1 MKYISFEKSIG
12 GVVYRQQ
19 ENKILY
25 LLLRY
30 RSGQWDF
37 PKGHVEKG
45 ETEHQTLKREIM
57 EETGIAD
64 LKILKGF
71 RQSVRYFYTAKG
83 NEKKERIEKGRGIYI
98 FKKAVFFA
106 TETRIEKVI
115 IDYENKDFAWLSFE
129 DAMKRLGNDDSR
141 GILTSAQKAISK

>member
-1 MKYISFEKSIG
+1 MKYISFEKSVG
-12 GVVYRQQ
+12 GVVYRRQDD
-19 ENKILY
+19 KILY

-37 PKGHVEKG
+37 PKGHVEEG
-45 ETEHQTLKREIM
+45 ETEEQTLRREIM

-64 LKILKGF
+64 IKILPGL
-71 RQSVRYFYTAKG
+71 RQTVRYFYTAKG
-83 NEKKERIEKGRGIYI
+83 NEKKERMEKGRGIYI

-115 IDYENKDFAWLSFE
+115 IDFENKDFAWLSFE
-129 DAMKRLGNDDSR
+129 EAFKRLGNDDSR
-141 GILTSAQKAISK
+141 GVLEAVNRAI